1 MKRKVTFRLAEQVES
16 RGMMHR
22 VASVIVIGL
31 SFLDAEGSAIARPPL
46 NETASGEELYQRI
59 GKAEAQR
66 NNIPFAIV
74 DAVMRVESGY
84 NPQARG
90 TVGEVGL
97 MQILPATADMMGF
110 KGPLSALA
118 EPATNIAYGTQYLA
132 EAWRLANQ
140 DICTTVMKYRAGHAE
155 TRFSVKSVDYCMRVR
170 RHLASIGFPVSGA
183 VPKPTFGFQEGGN
196 GNGSIRVKG
205 RIRVRFGAG
214 KCFTR
219 VVQPGRNFG
228 GCISRAVLKEKGLLK

>member
-1 MKRKVTFRLAEQVES
+1 MLRHVVS
-16 RGMMHR
+16 
-22 VASVIVIGL
+22 SVLIGL
-31 SFLDAEGSAIARPPL
+31 TLAIGAGSASARPPL
-46 NETASGEELYQRI
+46 DELDSGRSLFQRL
-59 GKAEAQR
+59 GKAEAVR
-66 NNIPFAIV
+66 NKIPFAIV

-84 NPQARG
+84 DPGARG
-90 TVGEVGL
+90 DVGEVGL
-97 MQILPATADMMGF
+97 MQILPSTADMMGF

-155 TRFSVKSVDYCMRVR
+155 TRFSVKSVDYCKRVR
-170 RHLASIGFPVSGA
+170 DHLVSVGFPVTGD
-183 VPKPTFGFQEGGN
+183 VPKPTFGFNEGG
-196 GNGSIRVKG
+196 GGGGGPIRITG
-205 RIRVRFGAG
+205 RIRVRFGGG

-228 GCISRAVLKEKGLLK
+228 ACVSRAVLKEKGLLK